1 VTDDFNAIIT
11 DVNNSATVSESQTT
25 VTATTGTS
33 IVEPST
39 YVHSQSSASST
50 WTISHSLGRKPS
62 VTIVDSGGN
71 VQIGEVLYNSDDQI
85 TVSFAAAFSGYAY
98 LN

>member
-1 VTDDFNAIIT
+1 MTDDFNAIIT

-50 WTISHSLGRKPS
+50 WTISHGLGRKPS
-62 VTIVDSGGN
+62 VTIVDSSGN
-71 VQIGEVLYNSDDQI
+71 VQIGEVLYDSDNQI
-85 TVSFAAAFSGYAY
+85 TLAFAAAFSGYAY

>member
-1 VTDDFNAIIT
+1 MTDDFNAIIT

-50 WTISHSLGRKPS
+50 WAISHGLGRKPS

>member
-1 VTDDFNAIIT
+1 MTDDFNAIIT

>member
-85 TVSFAAAFSGYAY
+85 TVSFAAAFSGFAY

>member
-1 VTDDFNAIIT
+1 MSPVSVTQ
-11 DVNNSATVSESQTT
+11 VNRNVSVTSPAANDLTVSSG
-25 VTATTGTS
+25 AAGNPHGTY
-33 IVEPST
+33 T
-39 YVHSQSSASST
+39 HSQAAASAT
-50 WTISHSLGRKPS
+50 WTITHNLNCKPS

-71 VQIGEVLYNSDDQI
+71 VQIGEVLYDSDNQV

>member
-1 VTDDFNAIIT
+1 MTDDFNAIIT

-62 VTIVDSGGN
+62 VTIVDSGEN
-71 VQIGEVLYNSDDQI
+71 VQIGDVLYNSDDQI